1 MSDNF
6 QLNFSLKGF
15 TSILIGAYLF
25 IAGYLLEAILNN
37 ATPLETLSPKA
48 KEICTITIVFAFFLL
63 ASFTLFYMG
72 KRNASQLKI
81 NLWNDKT
88 KAAVKKYS
96 SVSAVILI
104 SLIVLMNLELTNYLA
119 PTFLVF
125 YGTLLFLFKHKE
137 RKNLLVLS
145 GLSLLLAIM
154 CFLIPTYWS
163 SSLSILGIAHVAY
176 GVVIKEY

>member
-25 IAGYLLEAILNN
+25 ITGYLIEAILNS
-37 ATPLETLSPKA
+37 TKSLKTLSPKA
-48 KEICTITIVFAFFLL
+48 TEIGIITIVFVFFLL
-63 ASFTLFYMG
+63 ATFTLFYLG
-72 KRNASQLKI
+72 KRNASQLQI

-88 KAAVKKYS
+88 RVAVKKYS
-96 SVSAVILI
+96 GVIFVTFI
-104 SLIVLMNLELTNYLA
+104 ALIVLKNQELTNYLA
-119 PTFLVF
+119 PTFFVL
-125 YGTLLFLFKHKE
+125 YGTLLFLFKHEE
-137 RKNLLVLS
+137 RKNLLVLA
-145 GLSLLLAIM
+145 GLSLLLAVV

-176 GVVIKEY
+176 GVVVKE

>member
-1 MSDNF
+1 MQDNF
-6 QLNFSLKGF
+6 QVNFSIKGI

-25 IAGYLLEAILNN
+25 ITGYVIEALLNN
-37 ATPLETLSPKA
+37 TTPLETLSPK
-48 KEICTITIVFAFFLL
+48 TIENLIILIAVAFVLL
-63 ASFTLFYMG
+63 STLTLFFIG
-72 KRNASQLKI
+72 KKNVEKLKLQLF
-81 NLWNDKT
+81 NGKT

-96 SVSAVILI
+96 IVIGITFI
-104 SLIVLMNLELTNYLA
+104 SLFVLMNLELTNYLA

-176 GVVIKEY
+176 GVVVKE